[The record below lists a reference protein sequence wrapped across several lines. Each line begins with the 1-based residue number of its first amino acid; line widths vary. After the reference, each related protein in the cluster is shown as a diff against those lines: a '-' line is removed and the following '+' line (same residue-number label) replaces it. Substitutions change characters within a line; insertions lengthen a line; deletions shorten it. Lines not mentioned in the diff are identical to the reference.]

1 MIANT
6 KLFVLFFVLVLAV
19 VTALAAS
26 VGKPPAASDVENAA
40 VIRQKRHL
48 QTPKNTMCIYADVSK
63 TGKKGIICGDPAP
76 PTLVTML
83 AKSSNAATSPPAP
96 APPQQPMAPQLP
108 QPLVTEQTNRPG
120 QQARTF
126 MNLDCLKKPDPVNVY
141 VQPQQQILP
150 QPQYVQP
157 HVNYVQPQVHV
168 EQPHV
173 HYIQPQIH
181 VEQPQVHYVQQPL
194 PQVQYQ
200 PVVYQRPL
208 CQSTEPFQSGY
219 ASGGYYG
226 RSVDNMDYPVVFMK
240 SVETGDMAQGGE
252 DIREQSAYA
261 PAALYSDPA
270 AQYGSGP
277 SVAAMAYEEGMLA
290 ATRKGFGGSRMA
302 RLPMMRPTP
311 LFTPMLRN
319 DGGDTQYL
327 EAPVPAPS
335 VPVMMMRV
343 SDDQLADP
351 NQRFSYIIRP
361 VTAQQKLYN
370 GLMRTTEVQEQQQ
383 PTLNDSVPETTG
395 FDQVPAVNQGELKD
409 AQESPEN
416 QRPAD
421 DGQPTKSS
429 DLQKDTKAIAD
440 QKKTGAIKTTRN

>member
-1 MIANT
+1 MIAIA
-6 KLFVLFFVLVLAV
+6 KLLVLFLVLALV
-19 VTALAAS
+19 AVTALAAS
-26 VGKPPAASDVENAA
+26 VGKPPAASDVENTA
-40 VIRQKRHL
+40 VIRPQRHL

-63 TGKKGIICGDPAP
+63 TGKKGIVCGDPAP
-76 PTLVTML
+76 PTLML

-96 APPQQPMAPQLP
+96 ALPQPPLAPQLP
-108 QPLVTEQTNRPG
+108 QPLVTEQANRPG

-126 MNLDCLKKPDPVNVY
+126 LNLDCLKKPDPVNVY
-141 VQPQQQILP
+141 VQPQQQVVPHP
-150 QPQYVQP
+150 Q
-157 HVNYVQPQVHV
+157 YVQPQVHYV
-168 EQPHV
+168 QPQIHVDQPQV
-173 HYIQPQIH
+173 HYVQPQIH
-181 VEQPQVHYVQQPL
+181 VEQPQVHYVQQPP

-208 CQSTEPFQSGY
+208 CQPTEQCQSGY

-226 RSVDNMDYPVVFMK
+226 RSIDHLDYPVPFMK
-240 SVETGDMAQGGE
+240 SIETGDQAQAGE
-252 DIREQSAYA
+252 DFVEQSAYA

-277 SVAAMAYEEGMLA
+277 TVAAMAYEEAVLA
-290 ATRKGFGGSRMA
+290 ANRKGFGGSRMSH
-302 RLPMMRPTP
+302 LPMMRPTP

-319 DGGDTQYL
+319 DGGDMQYF

-343 SDDQLADP
+343 SDGQLADP

-361 VTAQQKLYN
+361 VTTQQNPYN
-370 GLMRTTEVQEQQQ
+370 GLMRTADVQEQQQ
-383 PTLNDSVPETTG
+383 PALNDSVPESTG
-395 FDQVPAVNQGELKD
+395 FDQVPAVNQSELKD

-416 QRPAD
+416 QQPAD
-421 DGQPTKSS
+421 DGQSTKSS

-440 QKKTGAIKTTRN
+440 QKKTGAAKASRN